1 VAFVAGGVAFEFFSP
16 PSRPCLGN
24 PGVFALTVKMPE
36 ASMNEDTDAI
46 SRKNDVRISRQI
58 AAVKSEAISHRVQQ
72 TSDCELGLCVLSP
85 NTRHQ
90 LASLL
95 GAKKIQKRAA
105 VEWRVPGESKVFL
118 FL

>member
-1 VAFVAGGVAFEFFSP
+1 
-16 PSRPCLGN
+16 
-24 PGVFALTVKMPE
+24 MPE
-36 ASMNEDTDAI
+36 TSVNENADSV
-46 SRKNDVRISRQI
+46 SRQNDVRIARQI
-58 AAVKSEAISHRVQQ
+58 AAVKSETISHRVQQ
-72 TSDCELGLCVLSP
+72 SANCELGLGVLSP

-105 VEWRVPGESKVFL
+105 VEGRVLCESKVFL